1 MNAVQ
6 KRLVLGGG
14 DINVWIFSTL
24 GRSVRANV
32 WLNCAQATQH
42 ADFHAA

>member
-1 MNAVQ
+1 MNAAQ
-6 KRLVLGGG
+6 KREHLE
-14 DINVWIFSTL
+14 DINVWICSTL

-32 WLNCAQATQH
+32 WPNRAHAARR